1 MSQVTIE
8 GLKNRGSQKIA
19 DGNKGADEDQDKVV
33 VISCF
38 FNWKKPCQDLPSNNN
53 VRLYSMEITVQDCD
67 SHLPAMPVLFSK
79 PTECLWK
86 WENLRFL
93 RCGLGIFSLQTCLV
107 A

>member
-8 GLKNRGSQKIA
+8 GLKNRGSQKIK
-19 DGNKGADEDQDKVV
+19 DGNKGADEDQDKFVV
-33 VISCF
+33 FSCF

-67 SHLPAMPVLFSK
+67 RHLPTMPVLFKNRRKLVEIGK
-79 PTECLWK
+79 PFGSFV
-86 WENLRFL
+86 LR
-93 RCGLGIFSLQTCLV
+93 LGRFSLQTFLV

>member
-38 FNWKKPCQDLPSNNN
+38 FNWEKPCQDLPSNNN
-53 VRLYSMEITVQDCD
+53 VRLYSMEITVQECD
-67 SHLPAMPVLFSK
+67 RHLPAMPELFFD
-79 PTECLWK
+79 CLWNRK
-86 WENLRFL
+86 PSVRA
-93 RCGLGIFSLQTCLV
+93 GLVDSHYKHFVV